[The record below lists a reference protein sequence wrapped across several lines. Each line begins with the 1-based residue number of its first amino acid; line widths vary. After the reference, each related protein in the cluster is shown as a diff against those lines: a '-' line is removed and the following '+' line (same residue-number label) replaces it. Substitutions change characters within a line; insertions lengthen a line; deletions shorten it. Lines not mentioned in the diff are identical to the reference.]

1 VRAQRDRVIATAG
14 HVLDQGDVLWA
25 REAPISTAP
34 IEPLPAEADVVV
46 VGSGYTGVAAA
57 RELARRG
64 REVLV
69 LEQGAIG
76 AGASTRNAGFAHAGV
91 RRSLPELRRRFG
103 DALGRELYRDTVA
116 ALDHVG
122 AIVDEARIDCDL
134 ERRGYLYLAQR
145 PRRARRL
152 RDAQAALAEAGH
164 QATLLGPADVGR
176 EAGTDGYAGGLL
188 LDDAASLHPAR
199 FLAGLVADAGRR
211 GARLSAH
218 TPVTALRPRAAGGV
232 EVSTP
237 RGVVR
242 AGHVLV
248 ATDGY
253 TAGLLPFLRRRIIPI
268 DSFLL
273 ATEPLSAELQRQ
285 VSPRG
290 HLCLETK
297 NFLCYWRVSRDGRLV
312 FGGRASFAPTS
323 VERAA
328 AWLQERLGR
337 AYPVLADTP
346 VAAAWGGK
354 TGFSFDQLPHVGRVG
369 DITYAVAYC
378 GGGVAL
384 ATWFGTRSAAW
395 IDGEP
400 APPFARIPF
409 PVVPLFSGRPWF
421 LPIVGLAFGLQD
433 ALA

>member
-1 VRAQRDRVIATAG
+1 VIATAG

-25 REAPISTAP
+25 REAAISTAP
-34 IEPLPAEADVVV
+34 IDPLPAEADVVV

-76 AGASTRNAGFAHAGV
+76 SGASTRNAGFAHSGV
-91 RRSLPELRRRFG
+91 RRSLSELRRRFG
-103 DALGRELYRDTVA
+103 DALGRELYGDTVA
-116 ALDHVG
+116 ALDHV
-122 AIVDEARIDCDL
+122 AAVVDEAQIDCDL
-134 ERRGYLYLAQR
+134 EPRGYLYLAQR
-145 PRRARRL
+145 PRQARRL
-152 RDAQAALAEAGH
+152 RDARAALAEAGH
-164 QATLLGPADVGR
+164 QATLLGPADVER
-176 EAGTDGYAGGLL
+176 EAGTEGYAGGLL

-199 FLAGLVADAGRR
+199 FLAGLVADATRR
-211 GARLSAH
+211 GVRLSAH
-218 TPVTALRPRAAGGV
+218 TPVTTLRPRAAGGV
-232 EVSTP
+232 DVSTS

-268 DSFLL
+268 DSFIL
-273 ATEPLSAELQRQ
+273 ATDPLSVEVQRR
-285 VSPRG
+285 VSPQG

-328 AWLQERLGR
+328 AWLRQRLLR
-337 AYPVLADTP
+337 AYPALVDTP
-346 VAAAWGGK
+346 IAAAWGGK
-354 TGFSFDQLPHVGRVG
+354 TGFSFDQLPHIGRIG

-409 PVVPLFSGRPWF
+409 PAVPLFHGRPWF
-421 LPIVGLAFGLQD
+421 LPFVGIAFGLQD
-433 ALA
+433 SLA